1 MCRGVNSFSRKYL
14 PPLSLSL
21 PTLSPALFLR
31 TRNNREIV
39 SLDTGGRARWL
50 FRNRELE
57 TDVGPIVDLG
67 HGLTRFGENL
77 RPNLFC
83 SFSFFFFLFLD
94 RGKIGQIWK

>member
-1 MCRGVNSFSRKYL
+1 M
-14 PPLSLSL
+14 
-21 PTLSPALFLR
+21 
-31 TRNNREIV
+31 
-39 SLDTGGRARWL
+39 SLDIGGRARWL

-83 SFSFFFFLFLD
+83 SFSFFFFFFSTAEKSVRFGSEFGIFKLSGGLKGAFV
-94 RGKIGQIWK
+94 RGTIIVELVVALVCG

>member
-1 MCRGVNSFSRKYL
+1 M
-14 PPLSLSL
+14 
-21 PTLSPALFLR
+21 
-31 TRNNREIV
+31 

-83 SFSFFFFLFLD
+83 SFSFFFSFSRPRKNRSDLEVSLEFSNSPV
-94 RGKIGQIWK
+94 G